1 MTVTSMD
8 DLIPAPVSVHPVPGE
23 DFMVSPTSVITVSGG
38 DATQPA
44 ATWLAAMLRQGT
56 GYSIPIVPATDASQ
70 SSISLSLGDAGAVLG
85 EEGYGLSVSS
95 AGVRIRANSGAGLF
109 RGAQTLRQLL
119 PPEIEAGNSKE
130 TAQWVVPGGEITDH
144 PRYRWRGAMLDVA
157 RHFFSVADVKR
168 YVDLLALY
176 KCNVLHLHLTDD
188 QGWRIAIA
196 SWPLLATV
204 GGSTAVDGDPGGYY
218 SADDYRDIVEY
229 AAARSVTI
237 VPEIDAPGHV
247 NAALAAYPELSCV
260 ATPPALYTGIEVGF
274 STLCPDKPI
283 TDRFLD
289 EVIGEL
295 AALTPGDYIH
305 IGGDEAKSTQPADY
319 NDFVQRLTRIVAKHG
334 KIPIGWAEIS
344 KAPLAAGVL
353 AQYWDVNDA
362 GRSAHAAAAQG
373 VGVILSPANRCY
385 IDQKY
390 DAASPLGLTWAG
402 PVSVRDAYDWDPGD
416 YGVPEQQIVGIE
428 AGLWTETLRTMA
440 DLEYMSFPRLAG
452 IAEMGW
458 SPQATHSW
466 PAYRRRLACQAA
478 RWDAM
483 GVNFHRATDVD
494 WAQG

>member
-1 MTVTSMD
+1 
-8 DLIPAPVSVHPVPGE
+8 
-23 DFMVSPTSVITVSGG
+23 
-38 DATQPA
+38 
-44 ATWLAAMLRQGT
+44 
-56 GYSIPIVPATDASQ
+56 
-70 SSISLSLGDAGAVLG
+70 
-85 EEGYGLSVSS
+85 
-95 AGVRIRANSGAGLF
+95 
-109 RGAQTLRQLL
+109 
-119 PPEIEAGNSKE
+119 
-130 TAQWVVPGGEITDH
+130 
-144 PRYRWRGAMLDVA
+144 MLDVA

-204 GGSTAVDGDPGGYY
+204 GGSTAVDGGPGGYY
-218 SADDYRDIVEY
+218 SADEYRDIVEY

-247 NAALAAYPELSCV
+247 NAALAAYPQLSCA

-305 IGGDEAKSTQPADY
+305 IGGDEAKSTQLADY
-319 NDFVQRLTRIVAKHG
+319 NDFVQQLTRIVAKHG
-334 KIPIGWAEIS
+334 EDPDRLGGDQQGTARRRRAGTVLGRERRRAERACS
-344 KAPLAAGVL
+344 GSAGGRRHPVACEPLLHRPEV
-353 AQYWDVNDA
+353 
-362 GRSAHAAAAQG
+362 R
-373 VGVILSPANRCY
+373 R
-385 IDQKY
+385 
-390 DAASPLGLTWAG
+390 ASPLGLTWAG

-458 SPQATHSW
+458 SPQSTHSW

>member
-1 MTVTSMD
+1 MSMD
-8 DLIPAPVSVHPVPGE
+8 DLMPAPVSVHPVPGE
-23 DFMVSPTSVITVSGG
+23 DFVVSPTSVIAVSGG
-38 DATQPA
+38 EATHPA
-44 ATWLAAMLRQGT
+44 ATWLAALLRRGT
-56 GYSIPIVPATDASQ
+56 GYPIPIAPASDASQ
-70 SSISLSLGDAGAVLG
+70 LSISLSVGDAGAILG
-85 EEGYGLSVSS
+85 EEGYRLTVSS
-95 AGVRIRANSGAGLF
+95 AEVRVRANTGAGLF
-109 RGAQTLRQLL
+109 HGAQTLRQLL
-119 PPEIEAGNSKE
+119 PPEIELGGSLG
-130 TAQWVVPGGEITDH
+130 TVRWVVPGGEIVDH

-157 RHFFSVADVKR
+157 RHFFTVANVKR
-168 YVDLLALY
+168 YIDLLALY

-218 SADDYRDIVEY
+218 SAAEYRDIVEY
-229 AAARSVTI
+229 AAARCVTI

-247 NAALAAYPELSCV
+247 NAALAAYPELSC
-260 ATPPALYTGIEVGF
+260 AAEPPALYTGIEVGF
-274 STLCPDKPI
+274 STLCPDKPV

-295 AALTPGDYIH
+295 AMLTPGDYIH

-319 NDFVQRLTRIVAKHG
+319 NDFVQQLTRIVAKHG

-344 KAPLAAGVL
+344 KASLAAGVV

-373 VGVILSPANRCY
+373 VDVILSPANRCY

-390 DAASPLGLTWAG
+390 EDATELGLTWAG

-416 YGVPEQQIVGIE
+416 FGVPEHQILGVE

-440 DLEYMSFPRLAG
+440 DLEYMTFPRLAG
-452 IAEMGW
+452 IAEIGW
-458 SPQATHSW
+458 SPQSTHSW
-466 PAYRRRLACQAA
+466 DAYRRRLAGQAP
-478 RWDAM
+478 RWEAM
-483 GVNFHRATDVD
+483 GINFHRATDVD
-494 WAQG
+494 WEQG

>member
-1 MTVTSMD
+1 MD
-8 DLIPAPVSVHPVPGE
+8 DLIPAPVSVHSVPGE
-23 DFMVSPTSVITVSGG
+23 DFIVSPTSVIAVNGG
-38 DATQPA
+38 DATEPA
-44 ATWLAAMLRQGT
+44 ATWLASLLRGGT
-56 GYSIPIVPATDASQ
+56 GYAIPIVPATDASQ
-70 SSISLSLGDAGAVLG
+70 SSISLSLGDAGATLG
-85 EEGYGLSVSS
+85 EEGYRLTVSS
-95 AGVRIRANSGAGLF
+95 AEVRILANTGAGLF
-109 RGAQTLRQLL
+109 YGAQTLRQLL
-119 PPEIEAGNSKE
+119 PPEIESGNSKE
-130 TAQWVVPGGEITDH
+130 TSQWVVPGGEITDY

-157 RHFFSVADVKR
+157 RHFFGVADVKR
-168 YVDLLALY
+168 YIDLLALY

-247 NAALAAYPELSCV
+247 NAALAAYPELSC
-260 ATPPALYTGIEVGF
+260 AGTSPALYTGIEVGF

-283 TDRFLD
+283 TDKFLD

-319 NDFVQRLTRIVAKHG
+319 NNFVQQLTRIVAKHG

-344 KAPLAAGVL
+344 KAPLSAGVL

-362 GRSAHAAAAQG
+362 GQSVHAAAAQG
-373 VGVILSPANRCY
+373 VDVILSPANRCY

-390 DAASPLGLTWAG
+390 DAESPLGLTWAG

-416 YGVPEQQIVGIE
+416 FGVPEHQILGIE

-440 DLEYMSFPRLAG
+440 DLEYMTFPRLAG
-452 IAEMGW
+452 IAEMAW
-458 SPQATHSW
+458 SPQSTHSW
-466 PAYRRRLACQAA
+466 SAYRRRLAAHAA

-494 WAQG
+494 WAPG